1 MNHYDVF
8 TWQQADVNLYCC
20 LFCYITYKHT
30 MTPNE
35 IKQFRNYMRKC
46 ISMNFTLEEKECIT
60 KKKKEIKEAGEAIKR
75 NNGGKNPILGF

>member
-1 MNHYDVF
+1 
-8 TWQQADVNLYCC
+8 
-20 LFCYITYKHT
+20 

-46 ISMNFTLEEKECIT
+46 ISMNFTLEEKECII

-75 NNGGKNPILGF
+75 NTGGKNPILGF

>member
-1 MNHYDVF
+1 
-8 TWQQADVNLYCC
+8 
-20 LFCYITYKHT
+20 

-60 KKKKEIKEAGEAIKR
+60 KKKKEIKEAGEAIRK